1 MPVGGGGGIERDW
14 RERQERPVKENPWEF
29 SQHRCLCP
37 ETNQYK
43 LISIDL
49 LIVYVNA
56 LVVTTLI

>member
-1 MPVGGGGGIERDW
+1 MPGGGGIERDW
-14 RERQERPVKENPWEF
+14 RESRQERPVKENPWEF
-29 SQHRCLCP
+29 SQHRYLCP
-37 ETNQYK
+37 ETNQSK